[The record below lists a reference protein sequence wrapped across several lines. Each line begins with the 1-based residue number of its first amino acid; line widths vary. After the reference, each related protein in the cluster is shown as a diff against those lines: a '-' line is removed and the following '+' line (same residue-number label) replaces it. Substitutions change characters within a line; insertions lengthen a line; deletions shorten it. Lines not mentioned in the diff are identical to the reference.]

1 MVEKEVLL
9 MQLRVNKNILFTIGF
24 GDKNSN
30 CQDKRLRK
38 KQFNFSVELLLVASF
53 NERLDKKT

>member
-9 MQLRVNKNILFTIGF
+9 MQVRVNKNILFTIGF
-24 GDKNSN
+24 GDKISK

-38 KQFNFSVELLLVASF
+38 KQYNFSVEFLPVAAPT
-53 NERLDKKT
+53 KG